1 MQTPTS
7 ETGSSATPANAAQ
20 NKRRTWTL
28 RMPMMVGIVS
38 VVFMGGAMGL
48 WGTTTQIAGA
58 VLGKGSVGAADVA
71 TAVQHPVGGV
81 VAQVMA
87 RGGDKVRAGDV
98 ILRLDDRDLR
108 AALEATE
115 TLLFETLAGQARL
128 EAVVDEAPALTPHP
142 LLVQAAAQRPDIAT
156 LMDRQRRELDAHYEA
171 LANQERLLGRQMDQ
185 VREQITG
192 IEAQLA
198 AKTAQAALLAEE
210 LEKSEAL
217 AAKGLIKR
225 KEHFDQNR
233 AALDIQGETGRLR
246 ARAAELRGRIA
257 ELELKRLGLAP
268 DLRAKA
274 SDKLARLRTE
284 RAKHMEK
291 RQKLISDLNQL
302 EVRAP
307 VSGTVHDS
315 KVEGL
320 RSVVVKAKTIL
331 SIVPETTQKVMKVKI
346 AATDIDQV
354 FVGQEAAL
362 RFAAFSRRSTPVIY
376 GDVSQVS
383 PDVFL
388 DPKTRKPYYDV
399 EILLREGEQARLEG
413 KPLIPGMPVDAFIST
428 SPRTPLNYVTK
439 PLMDYLDRAF
449 RDA

>member
-156 LMDRQRRELDAHYEA
+156 P
-171 LANQERLLGRQMDQ
+171 
-185 VREQITG
+185 
-192 IEAQLA
+192 
-198 AKTAQAALLAEE
+198 
-210 LEKSEAL
+210 KSW
-217 AAKGLIKR
+217 KNPKR
-225 KEHFDQNR
+225 WPP
-233 AALDIQGETGRLR
+233 
-246 ARAAELRGRIA
+246 RG
-257 ELELKRLGLAP
+257 
-268 DLRAKA
+268 
-274 SDKLARLRTE
+274 
-284 RAKHMEK
+284 
-291 RQKLISDLNQL
+291 
-302 EVRAP
+302 
-307 VSGTVHDS
+307 
-315 KVEGL
+315 
-320 RSVVVKAKTIL
+320 
-331 SIVPETTQKVMKVKI
+331 
-346 AATDIDQV
+346 
-354 FVGQEAAL
+354 
-362 RFAAFSRRSTPVIY
+362 
-376 GDVSQVS
+376 
-383 PDVFL
+383 
-388 DPKTRKPYYDV
+388 
-399 EILLREGEQARLEG
+399 
-413 KPLIPGMPVDAFIST
+413 
-428 SPRTPLNYVTK
+428 
-439 PLMDYLDRAF
+439 
-449 RDA
+449 